1 MFRQRLTIRKA
12 SGLTREGLTTSL
24 LRHDFKAVELAE
36 ASLSKDYHVSAHY
49 QALTTQIVTVKYR
62 MKFSFTK
69 WLT

>member
-1 MFRQRLTIRKA
+1 M
-12 SGLTREGLTTSL
+12 TTSL